1 ATQELL
7 RARSAQDRRVQEAAA
22 RAASELPATMRECF
36 EEIEEFAY
44 GGGGGLTDEDVCALD
59 TMAIC
64 GDRVGVVLA
73 FLRRAKFDVREAKE
87 SIRRCCAWRRE
98 TE

>member
-1 ATQELL
+1 
-7 RARSAQDRRVQEAAA
+7 
-22 RAASELPATMRECF
+22 MRECF
-36 EEIEEFAY
+36 EEVEEFAF
-44 GGGGGLTDEDVCALD
+44 GGGGGLTDKDVCALD

-87 SIRRCCAWRRE
+87 SIRRCCAWRRK
-98 TE
+98 TECELTAYLLNHPPCGRIMKR